1 MTAIATLGALIPL
14 AISTDGGLVSKSLAI
29 VVISG
34 LTTSTLLTLVVV
46 PVAYLILDRIRSR
59 LFRNHT
65 AQQQGIE
72 VAPELQ

>member
-14 AISTDGGLVSKSLAI
+14 AVSTDGGLVSKSLAI

-46 PVAYLILDRIRSR
+46 PVAYLSLDRLRSR
-59 LFRNHT
+59 LLKNHPV
-65 AQQQGIE
+65 QQQGIE
-72 VAPELQ
+72 AVPKLQ